1 MLNLRKLRSL
11 IVLVGMSIVL
21 TACAFMV
28 DAVGTSSEDDQRD
41 ELPPSDPAEKSSQIS
56 ELDDSTIGEVEPDGD
71 NSNQDPFA
79 GVRLSFNP
87 RLWTDTDF
95 TKHSIDYSE
104 IFSGGPPPDGIPS
117 IDNPVFESVEAA
129 DNWLMDEWPVML
141 FERNNDVRAYPLTI
155 LIFHEIV
162 NDVVGGDPVALT
174 FCPLCNAT
182 IAFNRTLPDG
192 VVLDFGTSGNLRNSD
207 LVMYDRQTKSWWQQ
221 FTGEAIVGELTG
233 TQLEF
238 LSSQIIAWRDFRTNH
253 PDGQVLSRDTGFSR
267 SYGNNPYAGYDSIN
281 GSPWFPVSA
290 EDGRLPAME
299 RVVAV
304 NVAGIDTAYPFSA
317 LREVRVVN
325 DEVADQPLVIWW
337 KEGTDSVF
345 GSSNDIGSTGVFLR
359 QIDDQIL
366 TFRAVDGGFE
376 DEQTGSLWNLLGEAI
391 AGPMTGHKLERIIAG
406 EHFWFAWVVFR
417 PETIIWSPLG

>member
-1 MLNLRKLRSL
+1 MLNIRKLRQL
-11 IVLVGMSIVL
+11 LVVVGMSIVL
-21 TACAFMV
+21 TACAFVV
-28 DAVGTSSEDDQRD
+28 DAVGTSPEDDQRD
-41 ELPPSDPAEKSSQIS
+41 ELRESDTAENSSQKS
-56 ELDDSTIGEVEPDGD
+56 ELDYPAIGEVEPGRDS
-71 NSNQDPFA
+71 SNEDPFA

-87 RLWTDTDF
+87 RFWTDTDF

-129 DNWLMDEWPVML
+129 DKWLMDEWPIML

-192 VVLDFGTSGNLRNSD
+192 AVLDFGTSGNLRNSD

-238 LSSQIIAWRDFRTNH
+238 LPSQIIAWRDFRINH
-253 PDGQVLSRDTGFSR
+253 PDGQVLSRETGFNR

-281 GSPWFPVSA
+281 ESPWFPVGA

-304 NVAGIDTAYPFSA
+304 NVADIDVAYPFSA
-317 LREVRVVN
+317 LREVIVVN
-325 DEVADQPLVIWW
+325 DEVADQPLVVWW

-366 TFRAVDGGFE
+366 TFRAIDGGFE
-376 DEQTGSLWNLLGEAI
+376 DEQTGSLWTLLGEAI
-391 AGPMTGHKLERIIAG
+391 AGSMTGRKLERIIAG

-417 PETIIWSPLG
+417 PETIIWSSID

>member
-1 MLNLRKLRSL
+1 MLNLRKLRPL
-11 IVLVGMSIVL
+11 LVLVGMSIVL
-21 TACAFMV
+21 SACASVV
-28 DAVGTSSEDDQRD
+28 DAVGTSSEDDRRD
-41 ELPPSDPAEKSSQIS
+41 ELPQPGTAENSSQIS
-56 ELDDSTIGEVEPDGD
+56 EFDDPAIGQAESDGD
-71 NSNQDPFA
+71 SSNEDPFA

-87 RLWTDTDF
+87 RFWTDTDF
-95 TKHSIDYSE
+95 TKHSIDYRE
-104 IFSGGPPPDGIPS
+104 ISSGGPPPDGIPS

-129 DNWLMDEWPVML
+129 GDWLMDEWPVML

-359 QIDDQIL
+359 QIDDQML

-391 AGPMTGHKLERIIAG
+391 AGSMTGRKLERIIAG